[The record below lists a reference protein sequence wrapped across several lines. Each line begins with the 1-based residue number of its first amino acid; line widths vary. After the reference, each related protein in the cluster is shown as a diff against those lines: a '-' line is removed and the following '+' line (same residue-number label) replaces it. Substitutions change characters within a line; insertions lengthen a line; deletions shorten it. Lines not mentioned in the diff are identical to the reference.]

1 MLATHSGRHIARRFA
16 AASRS
21 GGLSGR
27 CSAVLGTGH
36 THARFYT
43 TQNGANS
50 VSTLLSR
57 RKLVLLGSAGL
68 LFASYS
74 LWAHRP
80 IGLDAVD
87 GIRHYTNKSSNSGD
101 TITLLS
107 DDAVD
112 KKLRAMQQSYNVTR
126 GKGVVRYDVA
136 QLPSNNPI
144 EDNHVEQVITVPA
157 KQGEDD
163 LYFFGIFDG
172 HSGPFTSAKLSR
184 DMVRYVAKQL
194 SPLVTGDAHG
204 SSAEVDTAISSA
216 FVQLDNDIVQESFR
230 NLFKDPS
237 QENMASLLPAIS
249 GSCALLSLYNSS
261 DKSLKV
267 AVTGDSRA
275 LIGSVDAQG
284 NWTTRALSTDQTG
297 DNAAEVQR
305 IQEEH
310 PGEPNAVCRGR
321 VLGCLQPSRAFGD
334 YRYKVNSVDGHKLNE
349 LPDHVKVYFR
359 SVPRDLLTPPYVT
372 ARPEVTTTAI
382 DNSTKFMVMG
392 SDGLFELLTN
402 EEIAGLV
409 VRWSEKYM
417 SKSATVPQ
425 TLPAVS
431 DLSDDKEAQRPA
443 FRYKKSAQNN
453 SAYILEDANVATH
466 LIRNALSAGGQK
478 SYVSTLASIPEPMSR
493 KYRDDLTVTVV
504 FFGDEATGPAGTLVL
519 NPEATTPPAPR
530 L

>member
-1 MLATHSGRHIARRFA
+1 
-16 AASRS
+16 
-21 GGLSGR
+21 
-27 CSAVLGTGH
+27 
-36 THARFYT
+36 
-43 TQNGANS
+43 
-50 VSTLLSR
+50 
-57 RKLVLLGSAGL
+57 
-68 LFASYS
+68 
-74 LWAHRP
+74 
-80 IGLDAVD
+80 
-87 GIRHYTNKSSNSGD
+87 
-101 TITLLS
+101 
-107 DDAVD
+107 
-112 KKLRAMQQSYNVTR
+112 
-126 GKGVVRYDVA
+126 
-136 QLPSNNPI
+136 
-144 EDNHVEQVITVPA
+144 
-157 KQGEDD
+157 
-163 LYFFGIFDG
+163 
-172 HSGPFTSAKLSR
+172 
-184 DMVRYVAKQL
+184 MVRYVAKQL
-194 SPLVTGDAHG
+194 SPLVTGDARG
-204 SSAEVDTAISSA
+204 TSAEVDTAISTA

-297 DNAAEVQR
+297 DNIAEVQR

-310 PGEPNAVCRGR
+310 PGEPNAVRRGR

-359 SVPRDLLTPPYVT
+359 SEPRDLLTPPYVT

-417 SKSATVPQ
+417 NKSATVAQ
-425 TLPAVS
+425 TLPTVS

-453 SAYILEDANVATH
+453 SAYLLEDANVATH

-504 FFGDEATGPAGTLVL
+504 FFGDEAAGPAGTLVL
-519 NPEATTPPAPR
+519 NPDATTPPAPR